1 LNDKEREIVQG
12 MVENVYTTFVNH
24 VSEGRGLPYQ
34 QVDEI
39 GQGRVW
45 TGENAL
51 KLGLVDML
59 GNLNDAIEIAKEMG
73 GLDHYR
79 VVKLPVKKDPFE
91 EIIKSFSAQMEYKI
105 LEKNLGE
112 GMKYYR
118 TL

>member
-1 LNDKEREIVQG
+1 
-12 MVENVYTTFVNH
+12 M
-24 VSEGRGLPYQ
+24 SYQ

-79 VVKLPVKKDPFE
+79 VIKLPIKKDPFE

-112 GMKYYR
+112 GMKYYK
-118 TL
+118 TLESLKNINGVQARLPYEFEVN